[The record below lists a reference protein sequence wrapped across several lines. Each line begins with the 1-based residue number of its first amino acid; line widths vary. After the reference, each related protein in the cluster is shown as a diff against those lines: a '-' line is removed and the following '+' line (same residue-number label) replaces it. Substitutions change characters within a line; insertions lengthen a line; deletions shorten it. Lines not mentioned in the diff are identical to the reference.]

1 MGQSPVY
8 QACVLLRIPNALAPH
23 FERIHSWEHLLD
35 QESCSWWTPICRHL
49 AHYAMSCLDFRRK
62 TKYFKT
68 MVFVVCLFVFAGL
81 QALKKAG
88 RYYCGSKL
96 LILFVLPFSRCDACP
111 CTSHHH
117 KQLMTASGSSMTADA
132 LDFVSLALF
141 HLALQKQARLVHKKQ
156 RALLR
161 HLYGDYIVN
170 QFILHNPMD
179 HLLLMIRHFS
189 SSDNLSIK

>member
-1 MGQSPVY
+1 MDSHL
-8 QACVLLRIPNALAPH
+8 QAFSTIYCVLFRLQEEN
-23 FERIHSWEHLLD
+23 HLFQD
-35 QESCSWWTPICRHL
+35 SGVR
-49 AHYAMSCLDFRRK
+49 CL
-62 TKYFKT
+62 
-68 MVFVVCLFVFAGL
+68 FVYLFVFAGL

-88 RYYCGSKL
+88 RYCCGSKL